1 MRKKLRW
8 QATLIVV
15 SLGIFL
21 YFLIPTIRWLSISPS
36 EREKISSWNAI
47 SKAVRERLPHL
58 TTLSKEKI
66 KELEQIWVT
75 LPEAERKNSQIWNSL
90 SEEEK
95 KEIALWCELP
105 LEEREMLRRWTD
117 VSSEERAKLEKKGEL
132 LNKILKLGLDL
143 QGGMHLV
150 LEVDTAKLPPGSD
163 PSDAVDRALEI
174 IRNRIDKF
182 GVSEPVI
189 QRHGKDKIVVQLPGL
204 KDPHRAKN
212 LIGSTALLEFRLVD
226 NERLEAA
233 EEGKVPKG
241 YEILED
247 EEGKKFLLKKDPELT
262 GDSLVNAWVDT
273 SQAGGI
279 MAETVVSLEF
289 NKEGARK
296 FARVT
301 GAHVGEQL
309 AIVLDRKVRSAPVI
323 RSRIDGGR
331 AQIEGNFSLE
341 EARDLKIILRA
352 GSLPAPVKII
362 EERTVGPSLGQ
373 DSIRKGIIASIAG
386 FVLVVLFMIIYYRIS
401 GVIANVALVGCLI
414 MLLGGLAG
422 FKGTLTLP
430 GIAGI
435 ILTMGMAVDSNIII
449 FERIR
454 EELRANRTIKAAID
468 VGYKKAFWTVFDSH
482 ITTLITGLILFTFG
496 TGPIKG
502 FAITLSLG
510 VSISLFTAV
519 VITRLIFDLRKE
531 YQTLSI

>member
-1 MRKKLRW
+1 MC
-8 QATLIVV
+8 
-15 SLGIFL
+15 
-21 YFLIPTIRWLSISPS
+21 PPN
-36 EREKISSWNAI
+36 EKI
-47 SKAVRERLPHL
+47 
-58 TTLSKEKI
+58 
-66 KELEQIWVT
+66 
-75 LPEAERKNSQIWNSL
+75 
-90 SEEEK
+90 
-95 KEIALWCELP
+95 
-105 LEEREMLRRWTD
+105 
-117 VSSEERAKLEKKGEL
+117 
-132 LNKILKLGLDL
+132 KLGLDL

-174 IRNRIDKF
+174 IRNRVDKF

-189 QRHGKDKIVVQLPGL
+189 QRQGKDRIVVQLPGL
-204 KDPHRAKN
+204 KDPQRAKK
-212 LIGSTALLEFRLVD
+212 LIGSTALLEFKLVD
-226 NERLEAA
+226 NERLDEAEA
-233 EEGKVPKG
+233 GKVPKG

-247 EEGKKFLLKKDPELT
+247 DEGKKYLVKKEPELT
-262 GDSLVNAWVDT
+262 GASLVNAWVDT
-273 SQAGGI
+273 SQTGI
-279 MAETVVSLEF
+279 MAQTVVSLEF
-289 NKEGARK
+289 DKKGARK

-309 AIVLDRKVRSAPVI
+309 AIVLDGKVKSAPVI

-352 GSLPAPVKII
+352 GALPAPVKII

-373 DSIRKGIIASIAG
+373 DSIRKGIMASIIG
-386 FVLVVLFMIIYYRIS
+386 FILVVLFMSIYYQLS
-401 GVIANVALVGCLI
+401 GIIANVALVGCLI

-435 ILTMGMAVDSNIII
+435 ILTMGMALDSNILI

-454 EELRANRTIKAAID
+454 EELRAGRTVKAAID
-468 VGYKKAFWTVFDSH
+468 GGYKKAFWTVFDSH
-482 ITTLITGLILFTFG
+482 VTTLITGLILFTFG

-502 FAITLSLG
+502 FAVTLSLG
-510 VSISLFTAV
+510 VSISLFTAL

>member
-1 MRKKLRW
+1 M
-8 QATLIVV
+8 
-15 SLGIFL
+15 
-21 YFLIPTIRWLSISPS
+21 SPS
-36 EREKISSWNAI
+36 EREKISGWNAI
-47 SKAVRERLPHL
+47 PKITRERLPHL
-58 TTLSKEKI
+58 TSLSKKKI
-66 KELEQIWVT
+66 RKLEQIWT
-75 LPEAERKNSQIWNSL
+75 LPKEKRESLKIWSSL

-95 KEIALWCELP
+95 KEVAAWCELP

-117 VSSEERAKLEKKGEL
+117 VPSEELAALEKKGEI

-174 IRNRIDKF
+174 IRNRVDKF
-182 GVSEPVI
+182 GVSEPLI
-189 QRHGKDKIVVQLPGL
+189 QREGKDKIVVQFPGL
-204 KDPHRAKN
+204 KDPQRAKN

-226 NERLEAA
+226 KERLEEA
-233 EEGKVPKG
+233 EGGKVPKG

-247 EEGKKFLLKKDPELT
+247 DTGKKYLVKKEPELT

-273 SQAGGI
+273 SGMRGI
-279 MAETVVSLEF
+279 MAQPVVSIEF
-289 NKEGARK
+289 NKAGAKK
-296 FARVT
+296 FAQVT

-323 RSRIDGGR
+323 RDRIDGGR

-352 GSLPAPVKII
+352 GALPAPVKII

-373 DSIRKGIIASIAG
+373 DSIRKGIIASISG
-386 FVLVVLFMIIYYRIS
+386 FILVVLFMTFYYRIS

-414 MLLGGLAG
+414 MLVGGLAA
-422 FKGTLTLP
+422 FNGTLTLP

-435 ILTMGMAVDSNIII
+435 ILTMGMAVDSNVLI

-454 EELRANRTIKAAID
+454 EELRANKTIRAAID
-468 VGYKKAFWTVFDSH
+468 SGYKKAFWTVFDSH
-482 ITTLITGLILFTFG
+482 VTTLITGLILFTFG

-502 FAITLSLG
+502 FAVTLSLG

-519 VITRLIFDLRKE
+519 VITQLIFDLRKE

>member
-1 MRKKLRW
+1 LRRNLKW
-8 QATLIVV
+8 KAFIIIIVV
-15 SLGIFL
+15 GVCIYLMC
-21 YFLIPTIRWLSISPS
+21 PPN
-36 EREKISSWNAI
+36 EKI
-47 SKAVRERLPHL
+47 
-58 TTLSKEKI
+58 
-66 KELEQIWVT
+66 
-75 LPEAERKNSQIWNSL
+75 
-90 SEEEK
+90 
-95 KEIALWCELP
+95 
-105 LEEREMLRRWTD
+105 
-117 VSSEERAKLEKKGEL
+117 
-132 LNKILKLGLDL
+132 KLGLDL

-174 IRNRIDKF
+174 IRNRVDKF

-189 QRHGKDKIVVQLPGL
+189 QRQGKDRIVVQLPGL
-204 KDPHRAKN
+204 KDPQRAKK
-212 LIGSTALLEFRLVD
+212 LIGSTALLEFKLVD
-226 NERLEAA
+226 NERLDEAEA
-233 EEGKVPKG
+233 GKVPKG

-247 EEGKKFLLKKDPELT
+247 DEGKKYLVKKEPELT
-262 GDSLVNAWVDT
+262 GASLVNAWVDT
-273 SQAGGI
+273 SQTGI
-279 MAETVVSLEF
+279 MAQTVVSLEF
-289 NKEGARK
+289 DKKGARK

-309 AIVLDRKVRSAPVI
+309 AIVLDGKVKSAPVI

-352 GSLPAPVKII
+352 GALPAPVKII
-362 EERTVGPSLGQ
+362 EERTVGPSLGH
-373 DSIRKGIIASIAG
+373 DSIRKGIMASIIG
-386 FVLVVLFMIIYYRIS
+386 FILVVLFMSIYYQLS
-401 GVIANVALVGCLI
+401 GIIANVALVGCLI

-435 ILTMGMAVDSNIII
+435 ILTMGMALDSNILI

-454 EELRANRTIKAAID
+454 EELRAGRTVKAAID
-468 VGYKKAFWTVFDSH
+468 GGYKKAFWTVFDSH
-482 ITTLITGLILFTFG
+482 VTTLITGLILFTFG

-502 FAITLSLG
+502 FAVTLSLG
-510 VSISLFTAV
+510 VSISLFTAL

>member
-1 MRKKLRW
+1 MG
-8 QATLIVV
+8 VC
-15 SLGIFL
+15 IF
-21 YFLIPTIRWLSISPS
+21 FMF
-36 EREKISSWNAI
+36 
-47 SKAVRERLPHL
+47 
-58 TTLSKEKI
+58 
-66 KELEQIWVT
+66 
-75 LPEAERKNSQIWNSL
+75 
-90 SEEEK
+90 
-95 KEIALWCELP
+95 P
-105 LEEREMLRRWTD
+105 LEE
-117 VSSEERAKLEKKGEL
+117 
-132 LNKILKLGLDL
+132 KIKLGLDL

-174 IRNRIDKF
+174 IRNRVDKF
-182 GVSEPVI
+182 GVAEPIV
-189 QRHGKDKIVVQLPGL
+189 QRQGKDRVVVQLPGL
-204 KDPHRAKN
+204 KDPQRAKN

-226 NERLEAA
+226 KERLDEAEA
-233 EEGKVPKG
+233 GKIPKG

-247 EEGKKFLLKKDPELT
+247 NEGKKLLVKKDPELT

-273 SQAGGI
+273 SQGDGI
-279 MAETVVSLEF
+279 MAQTVVSLEF
-289 NKEGARK
+289 NNKGAKK
-296 FARVT
+296 FAQVT
-301 GAHVGEQL
+301 GAHVDEQL
-309 AIVLDRKVRSAPVI
+309 AIVLDGKVRSAPVI

-352 GSLPAPVKII
+352 GALPAPVKIM

-373 DSIRKGIIASIAG
+373 DSIRKGIIASIIG
-386 FVLVVLFMIIYYRIS
+386 FVLVILFMGIYYGLS
-401 GVIANVALVGCLI
+401 GIIADVALVGCLI

-435 ILTMGMAVDSNIII
+435 ILTMGMAVDSNILI

-454 EELRANRTIKAAID
+454 EELRANKTIKIAID
-468 VGYKKAFWTVFDSH
+468 SGYKKAFWTVFDTH
-482 ITTLITGLILFTFG
+482 ITTLITGLILFIFG

-502 FAITLSLG
+502 FAVTLCLG
-510 VSISLFTAV
+510 ISISLFTAI

>member
-1 MRKKLRW
+1 MC
-8 QATLIVV
+8 
-15 SLGIFL
+15 
-21 YFLIPTIRWLSISPS
+21 PPN
-36 EREKISSWNAI
+36 EKI
-47 SKAVRERLPHL
+47 
-58 TTLSKEKI
+58 
-66 KELEQIWVT
+66 
-75 LPEAERKNSQIWNSL
+75 
-90 SEEEK
+90 
-95 KEIALWCELP
+95 
-105 LEEREMLRRWTD
+105 
-117 VSSEERAKLEKKGEL
+117 
-132 LNKILKLGLDL
+132 KLGLDL

-174 IRNRIDKF
+174 IRNRVDKF

-189 QRHGKDKIVVQLPGL
+189 QRQGKDRIVVQLPGL
-204 KDPHRAKN
+204 KDPQRAKK
-212 LIGSTALLEFRLVD
+212 LIGSTALLEFKLVD
-226 NERLEAA
+226 NERLDEAEA
-233 EEGKVPKG
+233 GKVPKG

-247 EEGKKFLLKKDPELT
+247 DEGKKYLVKKEPELT
-262 GDSLVNAWVDT
+262 GASLVNAWVDT
-273 SQAGGI
+273 SQTGI
-279 MAETVVSLEF
+279 MAQTVVSLEF
-289 NKEGARK
+289 DKKGARK

-309 AIVLDRKVRSAPVI
+309 AIVLDGKVKSAPVI

-352 GSLPAPVKII
+352 GALPAPVKII
-362 EERTVGPSLGQ
+362 EERTVGPSLGH
-373 DSIRKGIIASIAG
+373 DSIRKGIMASIIG
-386 FVLVVLFMIIYYRIS
+386 FILVVLFMSIYYQLS
-401 GVIANVALVGCLI
+401 GIIANVALVGCLI

-435 ILTMGMAVDSNIII
+435 ILTMGMALDSNILI

-454 EELRANRTIKAAID
+454 EELRAGRTVKAAID
-468 VGYKKAFWTVFDSH
+468 GGYKKAFWTVFDSH
-482 ITTLITGLILFTFG
+482 VTTLITGLILFTFG

-502 FAITLSLG
+502 FAVTLSLG
-510 VSISLFTAV
+510 VSISLFTAL